1 MDICVDVRWQLIPAE
16 AEEVSV
22 VNISTE
28 RHDGTPIQQQ
38 IDGCL
43 WVLKAIILCRDPRG
57 SAVGDPAHALHQTQP
72 EHAQK
77 PHQVSKGREGSMTWL
92 ARTIFDTLPLAGC
105 FSCVVDSGKTFI
117 HIPIYGRTNY
127 GLVTARLS
135 AFLTFTDLLLYVH
148 STRWCCKNVQELVQ
162 HSSISCNILIH

>member
-22 VNISTE
+22 VNISAE

-77 PHQVSKGREGSMTWL
+77 PHRVSKGGEGSMTWL

-105 FSCVVDSGKTFI
+105 FSCVDSGKNI
-117 HIPIYGRTNY
+117 HTYSYLWPHELWSCNY
-127 GLVTARLS
+127 S
-135 AFLTFTDLLLYVH
+135 AFSFPHFHWPTSICALH
-148 STRWCCKNVQELVQ
+148 SLMLQKRTGICAAQF
-162 HSSISCNILIH
+162 NIV